1 MATIL
6 KPSFVASTNFTLTA
20 LNSLA
25 NDFTNML
32 AGWQTDIVDNTSE
45 LADEVFISG
54 FFKTAAAGLT
64 ANRPIELWAYGSLD
78 DAGTYPDTLT
88 GAGQAAK
95 TLTSTE
101 IKLSGAL
108 ARLGTITTNATA
120 SQVYPFQFMLGQ
132 NGFGYV
138 PRKWGLFIVQGTGAA
153 FAASGHQITRTPL
166 QWTNV

>member
-6 KPSFVASTNFTLTA
+6 KPSYVASANFTLTS

-32 AGWQTDIVDNTSE
+32 AGWQTDIVDNTTE
-45 LADEVFISG
+45 LADEVDVSG
-54 FFKTAAAGLT
+54 FFKTASSGLT
-64 ANRPIELWAYGSLD
+64 AGRPIELWAYGSLD
-78 DAGTYPDTLT
+78 DAGAYPDTLT

-95 TLTSTE
+95 TLTSLE

-108 ARLGTITTNATA
+108 ARLGTITTNAAA
-120 SQVYPFQFMLGQ
+120 SQVYPFKFALAA
-132 NGFGYV
+132 NGFGFV
-138 PRKWGLFIVQGTGAA
+138 PRKYGFWIVQGTGNNL
-153 FAASGHQITRTPL
+153 ASSGNQLTRTPL

>member
-1 MATIL
+1 MATLL
-6 KPSFVASTNFTLTA
+6 KPDYTASVNFTLTA

-45 LADEVFISG
+45 LAIDVGITGFI
-54 FFKTAAAGLT
+54 KTAAAGLT
-64 ANRPIELWAYGSLD
+64 ANRPIEIWAYGSLD
-78 DAGTYPDTLT
+78 DAGTYPDVLT
-88 GAGQAAK
+88 GAGQATK

-120 SQVYPFQFMLGQ
+120 SQVYPFSYSLVNDGLRYM
-132 NGFGYV
+132 

-153 FAASGHQITRTPL
+153 LAASGHQITRTPYR
-166 QWTNV
+166 WTNV